1 MATATAAGGAFSYAS
16 MFQAVPP
23 PPPPPPSTNM
33 TMFQGNTSSKMTD
46 DDVKPLPV
54 KPIVTGV
61 NGSASYPASSTP
73 SPDKLKYSSRIAVAN
88 TDILTRDCPHEF
100 YIGTFDFM
108 RIKLHWIVYDHDCR
122 GYQSLLYLSSGSR
135 LNDMTMSHDYGRMD
149 LSIFNSTP
157 SVLERIALGAT
168 AGAVQA
174 IYDYTLKGTA
184 TRVETYQTVHETS
197 QLDTKDSNVI
207 VVGKRVRDIPYYRF
221 VVRGNGDPTQTPM
234 TGLPPIQ
241 LSVSISSPMEFTNI
255 IPYKKDQQISL
266 IQLLRQNAG
275 VIGGATAI
283 GFNVLVAPTPVALGQ
298 PSSLKKKPKS

>member
-23 PPPPPPSTNM
+23 PPPPNIS
-33 TMFQGNTSSKMTD
+33 MFQGSSSSKMTD
-46 DDVKPLPV
+46 DDAKPL
-54 KPIVTGV
+54 VTGT
-61 NGSASYPASSTP
+61 GAGLSATALAFLYPSP
-73 SPDKLKYSSRIAVAN
+73 QPPPDKLKYSSRIAVAN

-108 RIKLHWIVYDHDCR
+108 RIKLHWIVDDHDCR

-135 LNDMTMSHDYGRMD
+135 LNDMTMSHDYGRTD

-157 SVLERIALGAT
+157 SVLERDALGAT

-221 VVRGNGDPTQTPM
+221 VVRGNGDPTQTPV

-255 IPYKKDQQISL
+255 IPY
-266 IQLLRQNAG
+266 
-275 VIGGATAI
+275 
-283 GFNVLVAPTPVALGQ
+283 
-298 PSSLKKKPKS
+298 